1 LIWTRKKDSVSRNP
15 WAGPIEPIVDAGLYG
30 VNVRSQGD
38 PGGKISFSELYPKFR
53 IERDYFSELA
63 LRTHQGAQMKIVDLQ
78 EARTTQRRP
87 ALDMGLIRFGDIA
100 ISWVLRNVS
109 EGGQHSTSDRKS
121 ASRTNSH

>member
-1 LIWTRKKDSVSRNP
+1 MPAFTV
-15 WAGPIEPIVDAGLYG
+15 

-38 PGGKISFSELYPKFR
+38 ARRHKRSKISFSELYPKFR

-87 ALDMGLIRFGDIA
+87 ALDMGLIRFGDIS